1 MAKTFK
7 INPKNYNPPFKKH
20 ARMIRDKITKA
31 LKPYG
36 YVEHIEDDYLGIE
49 GFFQYYKHP
58 QRVCKI
64 FFSLNSDF
72 SDLRDPET
80 GEVGPYGAEALEIHE
95 IMGYLETGN
104 SINTQTDMH
113 EEMIDS
119 EWEGIGDSFY
129 HQRSQGDNTF
139 DANPRITVK
148 STIEKVLKNARLY
161 DEHVA
166 AKYSMEMSKTGL
178 ESVFGKFGD
187 KNSDFASVE
196 DVVVWLEWLGYDPV
210 KYATEEGIDELL
222 PQTVKDVF
230 LF

>member
-1 MAKTFK
+1 
-7 INPKNYNPPFKKH
+7 
-20 ARMIRDKITKA
+20 
-31 LKPYG
+31 L
-36 YVEHIEDDYLGIE
+36 
-49 GFFQYYKHP
+49 
-58 QRVCKI
+58 
-64 FFSLNSDF
+64 
-72 SDLRDPET
+72 
-80 GEVGPYGAEALEIHE
+80 EVYEI
-95 IMGYLETGN
+95 IGYLTTGN
-104 SINTQTDMH
+104 SINTQTAMH

-119 EWEGIGDSFY
+119 VWEGVGGSFY

-139 DANPRITVK
+139 EANPKIMIK

-196 DVVVWLEWLGYDPV
+196 DVVGWLEWLGYDPV
-210 KYATEEGIDELL
+210 KFATDEGIDELL
-222 PQTVKDVF
+222 PQTVQDLF